1 MKYFRKGG
9 FQDDDA
15 ALKPLLA
22 QSFLSLR
29 QVYCGLANA
38 LEAIAQMHKS
48 VLKQVKE
55 QGHSFQ
61 GATALTGRLTRNV
74 RNHVEGLALFA
85 PLVLIASVTGVSNT

>member
-1 MKYFRKGG
+1 
-9 FQDDDA
+9 
-15 ALKPLLA
+15 
-22 QSFLSLR
+22 
-29 QVYCGLANA
+29 
-38 LEAIAQMHKS
+38 MHKS

-85 PLVLIASVTGVSNT
+85 PLVLIASVTGISNT